1 MTGEGGRSFDQD
13 RCLIECK
20 DADVPTLS
28 PRKKMLVH
36 GDRVVS
42 NPVTEVGRHLSN
54 VRSGGRSRMCQS
66 SIACANE
73 VLVRQEKVCAL
84 KT

>member
-1 MTGEGGRSFDQD
+1 MTGEGGSIFDQD
-13 RCLIECK
+13 RYPIECK

-42 NPVTEVGRHLSN
+42 NAVTEVGRSLSY
-54 VRSGGRSRMCQS
+54 VRLGGRR
-66 SIACANE
+66 
-73 VLVRQEKVCAL
+73 
-84 KT
+84 